1 MISSLCW
8 VPKGASKPVPVVAE
22 PPSKEELEEMLISG
36 FLDISND
43 SDGDGDEEME
53 DRPSNDMDEINHA
66 LAAADA
72 LGQTSASM
80 NLGNSLR
87 AVTDDLKELDMD
99 HYDDEDDGV
108 EIFSGKRGGTY
119 YPSNELDPYLKDK
132 DDDDEEEA
140 EDMSIKPTD
149 AVIACV
155 CNEDDVNYL
164 KVSIY
169 EEFDDGESNMYVH
182 HDIILPAFP
191 LCTAWLDFKPKTG
204 DQGNFI
210 AIGSMDPAIE
220 IWDLDIMDEV
230 QPFLVLG
237 GVSEKKKKGKKK
249 SVKYKEN
256 SHRDAVLGLAW
267 NKILRNLLAS
277 ASADESVKIWDLAKE
292 ACALTLPHHTDK
304 VQAVTWNQDKPE
316 VLLSGSFD
324 RSVVMMDMRSSSRTG
339 WSVSADVESLAWDP
353 HNSNCFV
360 VSLEDG
366 TVQGFDIR
374 AASSNADSG
383 SKPSFTLHAHD
394 KAVCAVSYN
403 PSVANLLATGSTDK
417 MVKLWDLSNNQPSCV
432 ASLKAGAVFSLSFS
446 EDNPSLLASGGS
458 KGKLQV
464 WDILSDPGVERK
476 YKGLRNQNMNPPPQ
490 PPPPTATD

>member
-1 MISSLCW
+1 MISSLCR
-8 VPKGASKPVPVVAE
+8 VPKGASKPIPVVAE
-22 PPSKEELEEMLISG
+22 PPSKEELKEMVKSG
-36 FLDISND
+36 FLNI
-43 SDGDGDEEME
+43 SDGEGDEEME
-53 DRPSNDMDEINHA
+53 DGPSNGMDEINHA
-66 LAAADA
+66 FAAADA
-72 LGQTSASM
+72 LGKTLASA
-80 NLGNSLR
+80 NLGNSIQS
-87 AVTDDLKELDMD
+87 VTDDLKELDMD

-108 EIFSGKRGGTY
+108 EIFS
-119 YPSNELDPYLKDK
+119 
-132 DDDDEEEA
+132 
-140 EDMSIKPTD
+140 
-149 AVIACV
+149 
-155 CNEDDVNYL
+155 
-164 KVSIY
+164 
-169 EEFDDGESNMYVH
+169 
-182 HDIILPAFP
+182 
-191 LCTAWLDFKPKTG
+191 
-204 DQGNFI
+204 GNFI

-237 GVSEKKKKGKKK
+237 GVSEKKRKGKKK

-277 ASADESVKIWDLAKE
+277 ASADDSVKIWDLAKE
-292 ACALTLPHHTDK
+292 AF
-304 VQAVTWNQDKPE
+304 TWNQDIPE

-353 HNSNCFV
+353 HNNNFYV

-383 SKPSFTLHAHD
+383 AKPSFTLHAHD

-403 PSVANLLATGSTDK
+403 PSTANLLATGSTDK
-417 MVKLWDLSNNQPSCV
+417 MVKLWDLSNNQPSSV
-432 ASLKAGAVFSLSFS
+432 ASLKALRLNLGAVFSLSFS
-446 EDNPSLLASGGS
+446 EDSPSLLAIGGS

-464 WDILSDPGVERK
+464 WDILCDPGVERK
-476 YKGLRNQNMNPPPQ
+476 YKGLRNQNMNLPLPPPV
-490 PPPPTATD
+490 ATD

>member
-22 PPSKEELEEMLISG
+22 PPSKEELEELVKSG

-43 SDGDGDEEME
+43 GDGEGDEEME
-53 DRPSNDMDEINHA
+53 DGPLNDMDELNHA

-72 LGQTSASM
+72 LGKTLANA
-80 NLGNSLR
+80 NLGNR
-87 AVTDDLKELDMD
+87 
-99 HYDDEDDGV
+99 V

-119 YPSNELDPYLKDK
+119 YPSNEMDPYLKDK
-132 DDDDEEEA
+132 D
-140 EDMSIKPTD
+140 
-149 AVIACV
+149 
-155 CNEDDVNYL
+155 
-164 KVSIY
+164 VSIY
-169 EEFDDGESNMYVH
+169 EEFADGESNMYVH

-191 LCTAWLDFKPKTG
+191 LCTTWLDFKPKTG

-292 ACALTLPHHTDK
+292 ACALILLDLHTDK
-304 VQAVTWNQDKPE
+304 AITPQVQAVTWNQDIPE
-316 VLLSGSFD
+316 KKIWDVIDFFCKC
-324 RSVVMMDMRSSSRTG
+324 
-339 WSVSADVESLAWDP
+339 SADGHEI
-353 HNSNCFV
+353 FFTYRM

-383 SKPSFTLHAHD
+383 AQPSFTLHAHD

-403 PSVANLLATGSTDK
+403 TSTANLLATGSTDK

-446 EDNPSLLASGGS
+446 EDSPSLLAIGGS

-476 YKGLRNQNMNPPPQ
+476 YKGLRNRNMNLPLPPPI
-490 PPPPTATD
+490 ATD